1 MIIEITLSLLFL
13 FISSLIIYWVIH
25 LKVEDKNKK
34 VVIIFYNF
42 HSVIWAFSLITVPF
56 INSSFL
62 RFYLPENLSYFKDY
76 WILFALLGIVFILLG
91 INFARRASKL
101 KKNKIQ
107 NENNS
112 ELITSGVFR
121 IIRHPTYSAW
131 IIIFFGIALIS
142 DSLVSL
148 IFCPIISLIL
158 EIHASIEEKL
168 ILIPRYGNDYEN
180 FKEKSPSRI
189 IPTPLNLLLIIIAM
203 IIVYVG
209 FLNFS

>member
-1 MIIEITLSLLFL
+1 
-13 FISSLIIYWVIH
+13 
-25 LKVEDKNKK
+25 VEDKNKK
-34 VVIIFYNF
+34 VVKIFYNF
-42 HSVIWAFSLITVPF
+42 HSVIWAFTLITIPI

-62 RFYLPENLSYFKDY
+62 RFFLPENISYFKDY
-76 WILFALLGIVFILLG
+76 WILFALLGIVFIILG

-101 KKNKIQ
+101 KKNKLK

-112 ELITSGVFR
+112 NLITSGVFR
-121 IIRHPTYSAW
+121 IIRHPNYSAW

-148 IFCPIISLIL
+148 IFCPIVLLLL

-168 ILIPRYGNDYEN
+168 VLKPRYGNNYDI

-189 IPTPLNLLLIIIAM
+189 IPTPLNLLLVIIAM

-209 FLNFS
+209 FLNIS